1 MTGASWDEMKTALL
15 CAIEQDELEVVER
28 LIAEQPNLLEQQL
41 GSGHRSALHIAS
53 AGNKGAMLS
62 FLIRAGA
69 ALEARDNQECTALH
83 HAAMYGRLEAADLL
97 LEAGANS
104 SAQDS
109 RGWTPLIWATRSHF
123 ALGERSVATLLLAR
137 GAELDLF
144 SAIAMGRFS
153 DAIQMMHQSPECV
166 THSNLAEQLL
176 SVTTTTVTSIAGG
189 RFTPGSADHP
199 VHGEALTILR
209 MLVEHRA
216 PISKIDN
223 AISSSLVL
231 ENSSIAEFLFEIAE
245 NGRSLTAERKL
256 KLGRTFAFT
265 AKNSGASAA
274 MLDLLERYGYV
285 RTS

>member
-1 MTGASWDEMKTALL
+1 MTGATWDEMKAALL
-15 CAIEQDELEVVER
+15 RAIEQDELDVVEG
-28 LIAEQPNLLEQQL
+28 LIAEQPTLLERQL
-41 GSGHRSALHIAS
+41 GSGHRSALHIAC
-53 AGNKGAMLS
+53 AGNKSAMLS
-62 FLIRAGA
+62 LMIRAGA

-97 LEAGANS
+97 LEAGANP

-144 SAIAMGRFS
+144 SAIAMGRFP
-153 DAIQMMHQSPECV
+153 DAIQMMSQSPECV
-166 THSNLAEQLL
+166 THSILADRLL
-176 SVTTTTVTSIAGG
+176 SVATTTVTCIAGG
-189 RFTPGSADHP
+189 RFTPGSEDHP

-209 MLVEHRA
+209 MLVDHRA
-216 PISKIDN
+216 PISKIDD
-223 AISSSLVL
+223 AISSALVL
-231 ENSSIAEFLFEIAE
+231 ENSSIAEFLLETAE

-274 MLDLLERYGYV
+274 MRDLLERYGYMPK
-285 RTS
+285 S